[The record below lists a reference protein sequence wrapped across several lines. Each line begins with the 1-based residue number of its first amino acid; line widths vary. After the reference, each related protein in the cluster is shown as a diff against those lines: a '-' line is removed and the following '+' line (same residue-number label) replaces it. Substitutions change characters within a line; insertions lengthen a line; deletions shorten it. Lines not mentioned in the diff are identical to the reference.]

1 MTGQPGIQ
9 DSSTIEA
16 VVFDVGETLVD
27 ETAIWGDWADW
38 LGVPRLAFFGALGAV
53 IARGGDHREVFDL
66 VRPGIDLAAEERA
79 RLAAGRRAFTTA
91 DDFYPDAIPCLR
103 ELVDAGLRVGIAG
116 NQPAATEDVLHGIGL
131 PLALVASSER
141 WGLAKPDG
149 GFFRRIADELGLPPR
164 GIAYVGD
171 RLDNDIGPAAAAGMA
186 AIFVRRGPWGIIQSA
201 RVDPRALG
209 ATAVIESLA
218 ELPGILASIE
228 GRV

>member
-1 MTGQPGIQ
+1 LTGQPRIH
-9 DSSTIEA
+9 DSATIEA

-79 RLAAGRRAFTTA
+79 RLSAGRRAFVTA

-103 ELVDAGLRVGIAG
+103 GLTDAGLRVGLAG

-131 PLALVASSER
+131 PLALVAASER
-141 WGLAKPDG
+141 WGVAKPDPA
-149 GFFRRIADELGLPPR
+149 FFLRIAYELGLPPE

-171 RLDNDIGPAAAAGMA
+171 RLDNDIAPSAAAGMA
-186 AIFVRRGPWGIIQSA
+186 AVFVRRGPWGIIQSA
-201 RVDPRALG
+201 RIDPRAVG
-209 ATAVIESLA
+209 AVAVIESLA
-218 ELPGILASIE
+218 ELPVALRAIGLP
-228 GRV
+228 